1 MPEKMAGESSSLVT
15 GTATTCRV
23 SSVLD
28 RNRKLYG
35 GDHML
40 SSDVT
45 TCWNSAQGSPQ
56 QILLQFRRIVNVD
69 HIHIMFQGGFV
80 GQDVQLL
87 VQIEG
92 GAPQWQQLQVD
103 IEPEDV
109 NEMQRFACPVS
120 NATAMQII
128 FQRSTDFYGRVI
140 IYRLDATGREVAAA
154 STSQ

>member
-1 MPEKMAGESSSLVT
+1 MTEKMAGESSSLVT

-56 QILLQFRRIVNVD
+56 QILLQFHRSVN
-69 HIHIMFQGGFV
+69 IEQLHIMFQGGFV
-80 GQDVQLL
+80 GQDVQLH
-87 VQIEG
+87 VQTEG
-92 GAPQWQQLQVD
+92 SVPHWQQLQVD

-109 NEMQRFACPVS
+109 NEMQLFVCPVA
-120 NATAMQII
+120 NATALQII

-140 IYRLDATGREVAAA
+140 IYRLDVTGSEV
-154 STSQ
+154 TVNQ